1 VNLRNIIWNML
12 GLGLPLLMAVVAVPI
27 LLANIGTERFG
38 LLGLAWGLVGYA
50 SVLDFG
56 MSRALT
62 QKLAQNRN
70 TPQEFQARAIV
81 KSAVLLT
88 AAISVLFMCGML
100 LVMSLGIENLF
111 VVESVSSRELSL
123 SALILAF
130 TLPVQAIS
138 MAYRGINEAYLN
150 FRGISVVRILLGAAN
165 FGLPC
170 AMSYFTT
177 EMHILVVTILIA
189 RICALAAFF
198 ALSRHCLP
206 TASSNNVPGAA
217 SAHVKSLLHFGG
229 WVAVSSVLLPL
240 LMMSDRFFIG
250 ALVNTHAVTSYII
263 PYEILVQGL
272 IIVGAVTTIAFPSI
286 SQLSKTDPDRAFAL
300 FVRWTGRITAIM
312 IVIQAILFVL
322 LPSILMIWVGNSLD
336 PSSVIVGRIL
346 AIGVCA
352 YTVGTMCTSYLHA
365 YGKTKEVAV
374 LQIIETPL
382 YLLSLGFLVLYFG
395 EIGAALAWTVRVT
408 VDSLLLATTVL
419 RMKPSHRVQAVT
431 EQ

>member
-1 VNLRNIIWNML
+1 
-12 GLGLPLLMAVVAVPI
+12 
-27 LLANIGTERFG
+27 
-38 LLGLAWGLVGYA
+38 
-50 SVLDFG
+50 
-56 MSRALT
+56 
-62 QKLAQNRN
+62 
-70 TPQEFQARAIV
+70 
-81 KSAVLLT
+81 
-88 AAISVLFMCGML
+88 
-100 LVMSLGIENLF
+100 
-111 VVESVSSRELSL
+111 
-123 SALILAF
+123 
-130 TLPVQAIS
+130 
-138 MAYRGINEAYLN
+138 
-150 FRGISVVRILLGAAN
+150 
-165 FGLPC
+165 
-170 AMSYFTT
+170 
-177 EMHILVVTILIA
+177 
-189 RICALAAFF
+189 
-198 ALSRHCLP
+198 
-206 TASSNNVPGAA
+206 
-217 SAHVKSLLHFGG
+217 
-229 WVAVSSVLLPL
+229 VAVSSVLLPL

-395 EIGAALAWTVRVT
+395 EIGAALAWTIRVT